1 MPLYKRSDITFK
13 MVIPE
18 EVERKIRLLCREI
31 HNIEWSG
38 VLFYDITGTFEDH
51 NLVIIC
57 KDVYQMDIGNGTY
70 TEYTMNPSVATYMLD
85 HDLMGCYQ
93 GHIHSHHNMATFFSG
108 TDTQELKD
116 GGNGTN
122 HFVSLIVN
130 NAGKYT
136 AAITRKIKSTRNII
150 EDYNYNSFNDVLKV
164 ESRQYS
170 ESTEY
175 LEYYHLDIDI
185 KGEII
190 PFEEEMLNRIK
201 EIREEKNKSKG
212 FSQYVSKDNIGNYEF
227 PKEKA
232 YNTIM
237 PTSIQK
243 TLPFEEMGDIPYG
256 IVKIDPKIIQSLV
269 KQLVTCSIIIPSE
282 SSIDVLKWVKGMN
295 NLYTKRFGDIK
306 NFKEFAAN
314 YVDYLINYT
323 YDEKLMEVLDATDM
337 CCIIAYETMKELS
350 KYPKNPWL
358 NVYIELLEE
367 NIL

>member
-1 MPLYKRSDITFK
+1 MI
-13 MVIPE
+13 IPE

-38 VLFYDITGTFEDH
+38 VLFYEVAGTFEDN
-51 NLVIIC
+51 NLVITC
-57 KDVYQMDIGNGTY
+57 KDIYQMDIGNGAY

-85 HDLMGCYQ
+85 HDLMDCYQ

-116 GGNGTN
+116 GGKDTN

-136 AAITRKIKSTRNII
+136 AAITRKIQSVKTVK
-150 EDYNYNSFNDVLKV
+150 EDYNYKSFNDILKTS
-164 ESRQYS
+164 SRQYD
-170 ESTEY
+170 ETTEY
-175 LEYYHLDIDI
+175 LEYYNLDIDI

-190 PFEEEMLNRIK
+190 PFEEEMFNRIK
-201 EIREEKNKSKG
+201 EIREEKSKSKG
-212 FSQYVSKDNIGNYEF
+212 FNQYSPSSNVTKYEPFTNKTYDNIK
-227 PKEKA
+227 P
-232 YNTIM
+232 I
-237 PTSIQK
+237 SSVQK
-243 TLPFEEMGDIPYG
+243 TLPFEEVSDIPYG
-256 IVKIDPKIIQSLV
+256 NVRIDSKIIQSLV
-269 KQLVTCSIIIPSE
+269 KQLITCSIIIPSE
-282 SSIDVLKWVKGMN
+282 SSIDILKWVKGMN

-306 NFKEFAAN
+306 NFKEFATN
-314 YVDYLINYT
+314 YVDYLLNST
-323 YDEKLMEVLDATDM
+323 YDEKLMDILDATDM
-337 CCIIAYETMKELS
+337 CCIIAYETMIELS

>member
-1 MPLYKRSDITFK
+1 MI
-13 MVIPE
+13 IPE

-38 VLFYDITGTFEDH
+38 VLFYEVAGTFEDN
-51 NLVIIC
+51 NLVITC
-57 KDVYQMDIGNGTY
+57 KDIYQMDIGNGAY

-85 HDLMGCYQ
+85 HDLMDCYQ

-116 GGNGTN
+116 GGKDTN

-136 AAITRKIKSTRNII
+136 AAITRKIQSVKTVK
-150 EDYNYNSFNDVLKV
+150 EDYNYKSFNDILKTS
-164 ESRQYS
+164 SRQYD
-170 ESTEY
+170 ETTEY
-175 LEYYHLDIDI
+175 LEYYNLDIDI

-190 PFEEEMLNRIK
+190 PFEEEMFNRIK
-201 EIREEKNKSKG
+201 EIKEEKSKNKG
-212 FSQYVSKDNIGNYEF
+212 FSQYSPSNVTKYEPFTNKTYDNIK
-227 PKEKA
+227 PISS
-232 YNTIM
+232 T
-237 PTSIQK
+237 QK
-243 TLPFEEMGDIPYG
+243 TLPFEEVSDIPYG
-256 IVKIDPKIIQSLV
+256 NVRIDSKIIQSLV
-269 KQLVTCSIIIPSE
+269 KQLITCSIIIPSE
-282 SSIDVLKWVKGMN
+282 SSIDILKWVKGMN

-306 NFKEFAAN
+306 NFKEFATN
-314 YVDYLINYT
+314 YVDYLLNST
-323 YDEKLMEVLDATDM
+323 YDEKLMDILDATDM
-337 CCIIAYETMKELS
+337 CCIIAYETMIELS